1 MEWLHMHNENVHS
14 IVLSRTNYGEADK
27 IITTITN
34 NGKKISIMAKGVR
47 KPKSKLVAGTE
58 LFCVA
63 DICYI
68 PGKSSMATLTS
79 ARILQQHT
87 KFLGDL
93 EKVTL
98 AYDVIKIVNKHT
110 EDANC
115 EQYFSLLQQLYAAL
129 DDQTNEIAILRLWA
143 WMQVLRASGHQLQLD
158 TQTNGEKY
166 AEETTYGFDSENGGF
181 IASRQGRYSAPH
193 IKLLRL
199 AQTHQL
205 SALQRVQNAQQY
217 ASDLVP
223 VIKLFVDTTY

>member
-1 MEWLHMHNENVHS
+1 MHNENVQS

-27 IITTITN
+27 IITSLTST
-34 NGKKISIMAKGVR
+34 GKKVSIMAKGVR

-87 KFLGDL
+87 KFLGNLD
-93 EKVTL
+93 KVTL

-110 EDANC
+110 EDAHC
-115 EQYFSLLQQLYAAL
+115 EQYFSLLRQLYAAL
-129 DDQTNEIAILRLWA
+129 DDESNDIAVLRLWA
-143 WMQVLRASGHQLQLD
+143 WMQVLQASGHTLQLD
-158 TQTNGEKY
+158 TQTDGENY
-166 AEETTYGFDSENGGF
+166 NEETTYAFDPENGGF
-181 IASRQGRYSAPH
+181 IASANGRYSALH

-199 AQTHQL
+199 IQSHHI
-205 SALQRVQNAQQY
+205 SSLQRVQNAPKY
-217 ASDLVP
+217 ANDIVP
-223 VIKLFVDTTY
+223 VVKLFVENTY

>member
-1 MEWLHMHNENVHS
+1 MHNENVHS

-27 IITTITN
+27 IITSLTN
-34 NGKKISIMAKGVR
+34 TGKKVSIMAKGVR

-68 PGKSSMATLTS
+68 PGKSAMATLTS

-87 KFLGDL
+87 KFLGNLD
-93 EKVTL
+93 KVTL

-115 EQYFSLLQQLYAAL
+115 EQYFSLLQRLYAAL
-129 DDQTNEIAILRLWA
+129 DDEANDIAVLRLWA
-143 WMQVLRASGHQLQLD
+143 WTQVLQASGHQLQLE
-158 TQTNGEKY
+158 TQTDGERY
-166 AEETTYGFDSENGGF
+166 VEDTTYGFDSENGGF
-181 IASRQGRYSAPH
+181 IASAHGRYSAPH

-199 AQTHQL
+199 AQTHPI
-205 SALQRVQNAQQY
+205 SSLQRVQNAPSY
-217 ASDLVP
+217 ATDLVP

>member
-1 MEWLHMHNENVHS
+1 MHNENVHS

-27 IITTITN
+27 IITSITN

-110 EDANC
+110 EDSNC

-129 DDQTNEIAILRLWA
+129 DNQDNDIALLRLWA

-158 TQTNGEKY
+158 TQTDGEKY
-166 AEETTYGFDSENGGF
+166 TEETTYGFDSENGGF
-181 IASRQGRYSAPH
+181 LASRQGRYSAPH
-193 IKLLRL
+193 IKLLRM

-205 SALQRVQNAQQY
+205 SALQRVQNAPQY
-217 ASDLVP
+217 AADLVP